1 MLEEYVAVLVRAAHH
16 SVLRVQ
22 CALAE
27 CFNSIHVAH
36 FLQILVIPNLDFLD
50 LVGGTEAV
58 EEVDERNTGLN
69 GSQMCY
75 CRKVHNLLRVGL
87 SQHSET
93 GLAASHNVG
102 MVAEDVQCMRCNGT
116 SGNVEYTRKQL
127 ACDLVHIRDHQQK
140 TLRCGVGGS
149 ERTCCQRAVYGTR
162 RTCLGLHFDYLN
174 GSTENV
180 LLTCGSPLVNAVC
193 HGAGRG
199 DRIDTRNFG
208 KRVRYVRGRSV
219 AVHGLHLSCH
229 VDVLL

>member
-1 MLEEYVAVLVRAAHH
+1 M
-16 SVLRVQ
+16 
-22 CALAE
+22 
-27 CFNSIHVAH
+27 
-36 FLQILVIPNLDFLD
+36 
-50 LVGGTEAV
+50 GGTEAV

-102 MVAEDVQCMRCNGT
+102 MVTEDVQCMRCNGT

-140 TLRCGVGGS
+140 TLRCGVGGGES
-149 ERTCCQRAVYGTR
+149 TCCQRAVYGAC
-162 RTCLGLHFDYLN
+162 RTCLGLHFDNLY

-180 LLTCGSPLVNAVC
+180 LLTCGCPLVNAVC
-193 HGAGRG
+193 HRAGRG
-199 DRIDTRNFG
+199 DRIDARNLG
-208 KRVRYVRGRSV
+208 KRIRHMCRSGIT
-219 AVHGLHLSCH
+219 VHGLHLSCH
-229 VDVLL
+229 EIYPPI